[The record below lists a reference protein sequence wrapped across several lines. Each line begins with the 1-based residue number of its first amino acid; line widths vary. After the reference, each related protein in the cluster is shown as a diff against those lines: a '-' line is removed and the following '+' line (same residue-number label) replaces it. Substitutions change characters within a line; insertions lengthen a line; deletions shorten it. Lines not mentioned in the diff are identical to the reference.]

1 MCMQCM
7 AGAMVAGAGATGVRA
22 WLIARRPRGAQLTI
36 VSRGGRRPVSRSSC
50 SVSAANAAA
59 HEWRLASMAAAA
71 TSGCAG
77 TPTLDRGQQAVDV
90 FGLVRAHGPAQERG

>member
-1 MCMQCM
+1 
-7 AGAMVAGAGATGVRA
+7 
-22 WLIARRPRGAQLTI
+22 
-36 VSRGGRRPVSRSSC
+36 
-50 SVSAANAAA
+50 
-59 HEWRLASMAAAA
+59 MAAAA